1 MHNYNVR
8 YYTAEDYRNAM
19 HKRIR
24 EWQRQVNYER
34 GIVCSVPPRSIVGS
48 TTDFDKNER
57 WDPG

>member
-8 YYTAEDYRNAM
+8 YYTVEDYRNAM

-34 GIVCSVPPRSIVGS
+34 GIVRSVPPRSIAGS
-48 TTDFDKNER
+48 FVEPDNDER